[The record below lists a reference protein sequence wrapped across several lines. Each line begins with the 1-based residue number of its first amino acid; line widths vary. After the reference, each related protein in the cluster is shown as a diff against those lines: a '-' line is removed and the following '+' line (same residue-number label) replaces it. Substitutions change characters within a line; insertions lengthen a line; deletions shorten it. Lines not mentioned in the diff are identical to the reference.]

1 MKMKKFKFRISNYL
15 ALITGLV
22 MGVLAAVAQ
31 GVFDIQPPVGQ
42 GVCLVSH
49 PSNLVNWISN
59 NLFPTNFQMFS
70 IQGVFVAVLVLTP
83 VGIIIGSFIAAVKNK
98 EFKIRRGPLRD
109 NFLAFLLGCLI
120 INFGLLWGGCP
131 IGTAVM
137 ASYGMV
143 FAVVI
148 LVVIVAGVIAGSEYI
163 KWKVRRM

>member
-1 MKMKKFKFRISNYL
+1 MKKFKMKISGYL
-15 ALITGLV
+15 AVITGLV

-59 NLFPTNFQMFS
+59 NLFHTNFQMFS
-70 IQGVFVAVLVLTP
+70 IQGVFVAVLTLLP
-83 VGIIIGSFIAAVKNK
+83 VGVIIGSVIAAVKNK
-98 EFKIRRGPLRD
+98 EFKFRRGPVRE
-109 NFLAFLLGCLI
+109 NFLAFLLGCLV

-131 IGTAVM
+131 IGTAAM
-137 ASYGMV
+137 SSYGMINAMIV
-143 FAVVI
+143 
-148 LVVIVAGVIAGSEYI
+148 LVAIVAGVIAGTEYI